1 MSDKNSR
8 RMAAI
13 ALVILLFLVVAVSL
27 VSQRWVIT
35 IQLAASAV
43 IAFNV
48 AYLLWKHLAVK
59 PEDILLDLGRIEGK
73 LAAGGGAAA
82 LLIGI
87 LQLIGYFIDP
97 ATGLQFLASFAFFT
111 SAGGFMLAKSLSK
124 VYATTN
130 GIARFAGLIPWET
143 ITAYEW
149 AGEEQQKL
157 TIIATKQPRLR
168 WQIPAQDVAAL
179 QAVLQAH
186 ATEANSLM
194 LPVSE
199 R

>member
-8 RMAAI
+8 RTII
-13 ALVILLFLVVAVSL
+13 ALAVLLFLVVAASL
-27 VSQRWVIT
+27 VSVQWVFA

-43 IAFNV
+43 IVFIV
-48 AYLLWKHLAVK
+48 AYLFWKHLTLK

-73 LAAGGGAAA
+73 LTAGGGAVA
-82 LLIGI
+82 LFIGI
-87 LQLIGYFIDP
+87 GQLIGYLIDP

-124 VYATTN
+124 VYATTS

-149 AGEEQQKL
+149 TGEEQQTL

-168 WQIPAQDVAAL
+168 WQIPVQHVAAL
-179 QAVLQAH
+179 QALLQAH
-186 ATEANSLM
+186 ATEANS
-194 LPVSE
+194 
-199 R
+199 